1 MCSKIA
7 KFLLVLYV
15 MPALFLTSCGSS
27 VEVKKLG
34 DKDMGIPYYLPRPY
48 LLITS
53 GISTTEYQDKVTETT
68 TEKPD
73 GTKINA
79 KVTEQV
85 PITADINKDS
95 YSVKIIYLPDLRTK
109 YGITIKPGGGT
120 SDTKITLANG
130 WQLTS
135 LAEITDTKVPETITA
150 TAGLVSAV
158 GGLMPGVKVKAAP
171 PPKGSVEEGKQK
183 VSVRIYEMVWD
194 GDKMKFDIANPVF
207 EWTSP

>member
-1 MCSKIA
+1 
-7 KFLLVLYV
+7 

-34 DKDMGIPYYLPRPY
+34 DKNTGIPYYLPRPY

-53 GISTTEYQDKVTETT
+53 GISTTEYQDKVTETK

-73 GTKINA
+73 GTKINE
-79 KVTEQV
+79 KVTQQV
-85 PITADINKDS
+85 PITANTNKDG

-109 YGITIKPGGGT
+109 YGITIKPGNGT

-135 LAEITDTKVPETITA
+135 LAATTDTKVPETITA

-158 GGLMPGVKVKAAP
+158 GGVIPKAF
-171 PPKGSVEEGKQK
+171 KTEEKEEEGTQK

-194 GDKMKFDIANPVF
+194 RGKMKFDIDNPVF
-207 EWTSP
+207 EWPIPGK